1 VKLRRGSLGAGLVM
15 KLRRVLP
22 DRNEPRWLLLGLVIA
37 LLATIWFGRNHHE
50 ALMGDDLILLQQSR
64 QPGGSAHSFFDSFVD
79 VTSDKWRPLLT
90 PAQSILTRAFDGSY
104 QAWVHLLTVLEW
116 LNVMAATALAW
127 LLSGRR
133 WLVASIFAVALITS
147 RFNNYFVWQTFG
159 LMEGLALSATIACIA
174 AARLAWRTGSRRWL
188 AATIVASAAAGLI
201 HERYLCLVVFV
212 ALLALLMP
220 AQMRLFERLG
230 WVGGALLV
238 PLSNYVVKIH
248 VLHVDFF
255 AGAAGLDVHPTL
267 SSVLGFLGDGVASLA
282 GYNLGPSHLT
292 GADARTLGL
301 LPKLLTAIFVACVL
315 AIVIAAIVRDARRG
329 ARWLV
334 PWLLGPALLVPLLVV
349 ASISVRQ
356 EHRWLYTPQIVLLLG
371 VAWAAGR
378 AQGLTWTAGRAARA
392 LPTTAVLATALLAS
406 AAVDLIYARHVDDV
420 YFMTGQR
427 MADSV
432 LDRVVDQHRTELATT
447 TVFLMS
453 VDPVFRDFYLAGGWF
468 FRYYGAGTNP
478 DVRFVAPGAN
488 IARAKD
494 VRPNRLVF
502 RVEGDQVVEVP
513 VAVPTP
519 GAGVAGATPRRRRAG
534 G

>member
-1 VKLRRGSLGAGLVM
+1 VKLRRSRGAGLLM
-15 KLRRVLP
+15 KLRRALP
-22 DRNEPRWLLLGLVIA
+22 DRDEPRWLLLGLATA
-37 LLATIWFGRNHHE
+37 LLATIWFGREHHE

-64 QPGGSAHSFFDSFVD
+64 QPGGFAHSFFDSFTA
-79 VTSDKWRPLLT
+79 VTSEKWRPLLT
-90 PAQSILTRAFDGSY
+90 PLQSILTRAFDGNY

-133 WLVASIFAVALITS
+133 WLVTSIFAVALITS

-174 AARLAWRTGSRRWL
+174 AAWLAWRTGGRRWL

-212 ALLALLMP
+212 ALVPLLTP
-220 AQMRLFERLG
+220 AQMRLLERLG

-238 PLSNYVVKIH
+238 PLSNYVVKVH

-255 AGAAGLDVHPTL
+255 AGAAGLDVQPTL
-267 SSVLGFLGDGVASLA
+267 SSVLGFLRDGIASLA
-282 GYNLGPSHLT
+282 GYNLGPAHLT
-292 GADARTLGL
+292 GADARMLGP
-301 LPKLLTAIFVACVL
+301 LPKLLTAIFVVCVIAL
-315 AIVIAAIVRDARRG
+315 VIAAIVTDVRRNP
-329 ARWLV
+329 RRLV

-356 EHRWLYTPQIVLLLG
+356 EHRWLYTPQVVLLLG
-371 VAWAAGR
+371 AAWAAGR
-378 AQGLTWTAGRAARA
+378 AGGLTWTAGRVARA
-392 LPTTAVLATALLAS
+392 LPATALLATALLAS
-406 AAVDLIYARHVDDV
+406 AAVDLIYARHVDEV

-432 LDRVVDQHRTELATT
+432 LDRVVDQHRTQLATT
-447 TVFLMS
+447 TVFLLS
-453 VDPVFRDFYLAGGWF
+453 DDPVFRDFYLAGGWF

-478 DVRFVAPGAN
+478 DVRFVAPGAD

-502 RVEGDQVVEVP
+502 RVEADQVVERP
-513 VAVPTP
+513 VAVPI
-519 GAGVAGATPRRRRAG
+519 AFAEVAGATPRQRRAG